1 MLKISKYIPIL
12 LLPVCIVFTW
22 IDQVIWADYT
32 TYTGKSPTTT
42 DATKAT
48 YYNNNLQ
55 QNGALSDAAKAYAA
69 KNDKAAQAIIG
80 ANDGQCWLKCAAA
93 MEAAA
98 KADSSGTN
106 WGGNKTAA
114 NTDTSTE
121 NILGIQ
127 NNSLRDGN
135 VDMNTIPEIILSII
149 KTLLAVAGTVAIFSL
164 IYHAVQM
171 QINSGITGDSS
182 GVDKAKKGMIG
193 ALIGFV
199 IAISAWFLV
208 TQAVDLLATATT

>member
-1 MLKISKYIPIL
+1 MGIQMT
-12 LLPVCIVFTW
+12 VFAATPGQS
-22 IDQVIWADYT
+22 IT
-32 TYTGKSPTTT
+32 TNTSSNQ
-42 DATKAT
+42 
-48 YYNNNLQ
+48 YYNNN
-55 QNGALSDAAKAYAA
+55 
-69 KNDKAAQAIIG
+69 
-80 ANDGQCWLKCAAA
+80 AAA
-93 MEAAA
+93 NPLLNTAWQANATKFPGWSQELKDLQKANWIKDDWLIWNDTA
-98 KADSSGTN
+98 KLLNWYVAPATSQN